1 MILVIDVS
9 NTNSTLGVFDGE
21 QLVASWRLSTLNNR
35 TSDETGML
43 LRMLFVHS
51 EVNITEIAAVVVSSV
66 VPNVMYSLLS
76 GIRKYLKREPMVVR
90 AGMKTGINLRMEN
103 PKEMGTDRIVN
114 LVAAYELYGGPAIV
128 IDYSTATTFDV
139 VSERGE
145 FLTGITAPGV
155 QVCADALTQRAA
167 QLPKI
172 EIKRPDSLI
181 TKNTVDSIQA
191 GLVLGHI
198 GETRYI
204 IDKIKEEL
212 HLPQMKVIATG
223 GLAKV
228 IDEKEEIFD
237 VYDPVLA
244 LQGLRLLYEK
254 NKNRKYEE
262 TRCFWLLM
270 WGIPIM
276 FWGYTA
282 AIN

>member
-9 NTNSTLGVFDGE
+9 NTNSTLGVFDGDK
-21 QLVASWRLSTLNNR
+21 LVANWRLSTLSSR

-51 EVNITEIAAVVVSSV
+51 GMDISEIDAVVVSSV

-76 GIRKYLKREPMVVR
+76 GIRKYLQREPMVVR

-128 IDYSTATTFDV
+128 VDYSTATTFDV
-139 VSERGE
+139 VSEKGE

-155 QVCADALTQRAA
+155 QICADALTRRAA

-172 EIKRPDSLI
+172 EIKRPETLI

-198 GETRYI
+198 I
-204 IDKIKEEL
+204 IQQIKEKL
-212 HLPQMKVIATG
+212 DMPNIKVIATG

-228 IDEKEEIFD
+228 IDENEEIFD

-254 NKNRKYEE
+254 NRNR
-262 TRCFWLLM
+262 R
-270 WGIPIM
+270 
-276 FWGYTA
+276 
-282 AIN
+282 

>member
-9 NTNSTLGVFDGE
+9 NTNTTLGVFDKAC
-21 QLVASWRLSTLNNR
+21 LVANWRLSTLNNR

-51 EVNITEIAAVVVSSV
+51 EVSIEDIEAVVVSSV
-66 VPNVMYSLLS
+66 VPNVMYSLLN
-76 GIRKYLKREPMVVR
+76 GIKKYLQKEPMVVK

-139 VSERGE
+139 LSKNGE
-145 FLTGITAPGV
+145 FLTGITAPGI
-155 QVCADALTQRAA
+155 QICADALTQRAA

-172 EIKRPDSLI
+172 EIKQTSLI
-181 TKNTVDSIQA
+181 TKNTVESIQA
-191 GLVLGHI
+191 GIVVGHI

-204 IDKIKEEL
+204 IEQIKNWFDM
-212 HLPQMKVIATG
+212 PSMKVVATG
-223 GLAKV
+223 GLARV
-228 IDEKEEIFD
+228 IDENEEIFD

-254 NKNRKYEE
+254 NKNRK
-262 TRCFWLLM
+262 
-270 WGIPIM
+270 
-276 FWGYTA
+276 
-282 AIN
+282 

>member
-9 NTNSTLGVFDGE
+9 NTNSTLGVFDGDK
-21 QLVASWRLSTLNNR
+21 LVANWRLSTLSSR

-51 EVNITEIAAVVVSSV
+51 GMVSSV

-76 GIRKYLKREPMVVR
+76 GIRKYLQREPMVVR

-128 IDYSTATTFDV
+128 VDYSTATTFDV
-139 VSERGE
+139 VSEKGE

-155 QVCADALTQRAA
+155 QICADALTRRAA

-172 EIKRPDSLI
+172 EIKRPETLI

-198 GETRYI
+198 GETIYI
-204 IDKIKEEL
+204 IQQIKEKL
-212 HLPQMKVIATG
+212 DMPNIKVIATG

-228 IDEKEEIFD
+228 IDENEEIFD

-254 NKNRKYEE
+254 NRNR
-262 TRCFWLLM
+262 R
-270 WGIPIM
+270 
-276 FWGYTA
+276 
-282 AIN
+282 

>member
-9 NTNSTLGVFDGE
+9 NTNSTLGVFDGDK
-21 QLVASWRLSTLNNR
+21 LVANWRLSTLSSR

-51 EVNITEIAAVVVSSV
+51 GMDISEIDAVVVSSV

-76 GIRKYLKREPMVVR
+76 GIRKYLQREPMVVR

-128 IDYSTATTFDV
+128 VDYSTATTFDV
-139 VSERGE
+139 VSEKGE

-155 QVCADALTQRAA
+155 QICADALTRRAA

-172 EIKRPDSLI
+172 EIKRPETLI

-198 GETRYI
+198 GETIYI
-204 IDKIKEEL
+204 IQQIKDKL
-212 HLPQMKVIATG
+212 DLPNMKVIATG

-228 IDEKEEIFD
+228 IDENEEFFD

-254 NKNRKYEE
+254 NRNR
-262 TRCFWLLM
+262 R
-270 WGIPIM
+270 
-276 FWGYTA
+276 
-282 AIN
+282 

>member
-9 NTNSTLGVFDGE
+9 NTNSTLGVFDGDK
-21 QLVASWRLSTLNNR
+21 LVANWRLSTFSSR

-51 EVNITEIAAVVVSSV
+51 GMDISEIDAVVVSSV

-76 GIRKYLKREPMVVR
+76 GIRKYLQREPMVVR

-128 IDYSTATTFDV
+128 VDYSTATTFDV
-139 VSERGE
+139 VSEKGE

-155 QVCADALTQRAA
+155 QICADALTRRAA

-172 EIKRPDSLI
+172 EIKRPE
-181 TKNTVDSIQA
+181 TVDSIQA

-198 GETRYI
+198 GETIYI
-204 IDKIKEEL
+204 IQQIKEKL
-212 HLPQMKVIATG
+212 DMPNIKVIATG

-228 IDEKEEIFD
+228 IDENEEIFD

-254 NKNRKYEE
+254 NRNR
-262 TRCFWLLM
+262 R
-270 WGIPIM
+270 
-276 FWGYTA
+276 
-282 AIN
+282 